1 MGVTSVRLTDDLQEQ
16 LEATAERLR
25 RSKGWVISTAE
36 RLRRSKGWVISEALN
51 EFIAKEERAL
61 NRIKRSRKALEQV
74 EAGQVVDGD
83 EVMTWIASWG
93 SDKESSPP
101 K

>member
-16 LEATAERLR
+16 LEA
-25 RSKGWVISTAE
+25 TAE

>member
-1 MGVTSVRLTDDLQEQ
+1 MGVTSVRLTDELQDQ
-16 LEATAERLR
+16 LEE
-25 RSKGWVISTAE
+25 TAE

-51 EFIAKEERAL
+51 EFMAKEERAL
-61 NRIKRSRKALEQV
+61 NRIERSRKALEQV

-83 EVMTWIASWG
+83 EVMAWIESWG

>member
-1 MGVTSVRLTDDLQEQ
+1 MGVTSVRLTDELQDQ
-16 LEATAERLR
+16 LEQ
-25 RSKGWVISTAE
+25 TAE

-51 EFIAKEERAL
+51 EFMAKEERAL
-61 NRIKRSRKALEQV
+61 NRIERSRKALEQV

-83 EVMTWIASWG
+83 EVMAWIESWG

>member
-1 MGVTSVRLTDDLQEQ
+1 MGVTSVRLTDDLQNQ
-16 LEATAERLR
+16 LEE
-25 RSKGWVISTAE
+25 TAE

-61 NRIKRSRKALEQV
+61 NRIERSRKALEQV

>member
-1 MGVTSVRLTDDLQEQ
+1 MGVTSVRLTDDLQDQ
-16 LEATAERLR
+16 LEETA
-25 RSKGWVISTAE
+25 K

-51 EFIAKEERAL
+51 EYIAKEERAM
-61 NRIKRSRKALEQV
+61 NRIERSRKALEQV

>member
-1 MGVTSVRLTDDLQEQ
+1 MGVTSVRLTDELQSQ
-16 LEATAERLR
+16 LEE
-25 RSKGWVISTAE
+25 TAE

-61 NRIKRSRKALEQV
+61 NRLERSRKALDQIEV
-74 EAGQVVDGD
+74 EQVVDGD

>member
-1 MGVTSVRLTDDLQEQ
+1 MGVTSVRLTDDLQDQ
-16 LEATAERLR
+16 LEETAERLR
-25 RSKGWVISTAE
+25 RSKGWI
-36 RLRRSKGWVISEALN
+36 ISEALN

-61 NRIKRSRKALEQV
+61 NRIERSRKALDQV
-74 EAGQVVDGD
+74 EAGQMVDGD

>member
-1 MGVTSVRLTDDLQEQ
+1 MGVTSVRLSDELQDQ
-16 LEATAERLR
+16 LEE
-25 RSKGWVISTAE
+25 TAE

-51 EFIAKEERAL
+51 EFMAKEERAL
-61 NRIKRSRKALEQV
+61 NRIERSRKGLDQV

-83 EVMTWIASWG
+83 EVMAWIASWG

>member
-1 MGVTSVRLTDDLQEQ
+1 MGVTSVRLTDDLQDQ
-16 LEATAERLR
+16 LEE
-25 RSKGWVISTAE
+25 TAE

-61 NRIKRSRKALEQV
+61 NRIERSRKALDQV